1 MTTTV
6 EGEEAAPA
14 RRHVLQELGWDVGPG
29 GDGSM
34 AGSAVV
40 LPAMHTP
47 GTSHLRTSI
56 LAAWA
61 DVVAGYL
68 AVETVGPRVP
78 VTLELDVHLYRPAPA
93 AGVVRGEGKAIKA
106 GRSVFVAGVDFSG
119 EDGEPFGFAAAS
131 FMAAPDESLRIPALG
146 VRSPLATGTTLTVPF
161 AERAGCERR
170 GPGVAVLPHSDE
182 VLNASNTINGGL
194 IALAA
199 EEAVLSLSPPG
210 TSLASLDLRYL
221 QPARVGPA
229 VAVAEVRHGLGRV
242 EVRDEGNDN
251 RLCVV
256 ATTRAFWDEGPTEA
270 EGA

>member
-1 MTTTV
+1 VTSTV
-6 EGEEAAPA
+6 EGEEAAPT
-14 RRHVLQELGWDVGPG
+14 RRHVLQELGWDVGPSEDA
-29 GDGSM
+29 DGLM
-34 AGSAVV
+34 LGSAVV
-40 LPAMHTP
+40 VPEMHAP
-47 GTSHLRTSI
+47 GTPHLRTSI

-78 VTLELDVHLYRPAPA
+78 VTIELDVHLYRPAPG
-93 AGVVRGEGKAIKA
+93 AGRVRGEGRVMKS
-106 GRSVFVAGVDFSG
+106 GRSVFVAGVDFLD
-119 EDGEPFGFAAAS
+119 EDAEPFGFAAAS
-131 FMAAPDESLRIPALG
+131 FMAAPDERLRILPLG
-146 VRSPLATGTTLTVPF
+146 ARSPLAPGPRLTRPF

-170 GPGVAVLPHSDE
+170 APGVAALAYSDD

-229 VAVAEVRHGLGRV
+229 VASADVRHGLGRV
-242 EVRDEGNDN
+242 EVRDEGNEN
-251 RLCVV
+251 RLCVA
-256 ATTRAFWDEGPTEA
+256 ATARTFDS
-270 EGA
+270 